1 MRTRSQNLTPEAKRT
16 IGEYAAK
23 NGVTAAVRKYRYC
36 AGSVSKCKK
45 EYGQQ
50 NLLTVNDN
58 AVPSPSLSRYTQEF
72 RQQLATSWVGV
83 RNYAE
88 VARRYDVD
96 ADTVRRAVKDFVAE
110 EDITSTRNDE
120 QNTSEFENK
129 IESLVANV
137 EERLERLAKRI
148 DSLSS
153 AVEIMTDVVF
163 EKAETLEKM
172 RSSHTND

>member
-1 MRTRSQNLTPEAKRT
+1 MRTRSPNLTPEVKLA

-23 NGVTAAVRKYRYC
+23 NGITAAVRKYRYC
-36 AGSVSKCKK
+36 AGSVSRCRK

-50 NLLTVNDN
+50 NLLTVKEN
-58 AVPSPSLSRYTQEF
+58 PSPSPSRYTQEF
-72 RQQLATSWVGV
+72 RQQLATSWVSV

-88 VARRYDVD
+88 IARRYGVDVD
-96 ADTVRRAVKDFVAE
+96 TVCRAVKEFVAE

-129 IESLVANV
+129 IESLITNV
-137 EERLERLAKRI
+137 EERLEKLAKRI

-163 EKAETLEKM
+163 EKAEALETM
-172 RSSHTND
+172 RNSNTND